1 MPRIVFASPGTQW
14 LLGLAALCMLAQST
28 LLPLA
33 SAPSSAWTPVHR
45 HLTLSGVVPP
55 HTHNYNYETNPK
67 AATGPSCVVT
77 DASASAGGAH
87 NEPVVC
93 AADDSASTTVTA
105 TVQHEPSA
113 LPVALRGTEALA
125 SLSSEGTWPSVVL
138 AILTP
143 PPRA

>member
-1 MPRIVFASPGTQW
+1 MPRIVFASPGAQW

-33 SAPSSAWTPVHR
+33 SAPASAWTPVHR

-55 HTHNYNYETNPK
+55 HTHNYEGNPK
-67 AATGPSCVVT
+67 AAATGPSCVVT

-113 LPVALRGTEALA
+113 LPVALRGIEALT
-125 SLSSEGTWPSVVL
+125 SLASEGPWPSVVL